1 MFSSTNSSLGWYVGT
16 VKEYNKEKDEVG
28 IEFDTEKDQTYKYCV
43 AQEFKANRLKLSRST
58 KRQLECHHEIFEIG
72 ARVEMKWTE
81 EDLSETEWPA
91 GKQNWMCY

>member
-16 VKEYNKEKDEVG
+16 VKDYNKEQDEVG
-28 IEFDTEKDQTYKYCV
+28 IEFDTEKDHTYKYCV
-43 AQEFKANRLKLSRST
+43 AQEFKANRLKLSWST
-58 KRQLECHHEIFEIG
+58 KRQLECNQEIFEIG